1 MHVGI
6 ERGGRG
12 GRGPCVSVWTE
23 CTLGALPGSQ
33 RPPSLAYGRMNVIS
47 SLGRWGKTAS
57 VEPQCEFLEEGM
69 VAKAS

>member
-1 MHVGI
+1 MAIYKLHWGTFI
-6 ERGGRG
+6 
-12 GRGPCVSVWTE
+12 SFQ
-23 CTLGALPGSQ
+23 ALPVA
-33 RPPSLAYGRMNVIS
+33 SLAYGRMDVIS